1 MNRIGKIENIENGKY
16 HIKTIPSEKCK
27 KCNVC
32 EAEQDIWL
40 DVNYFDKKFKK
51 GDTVKLI
58 YEKKFS
64 YLVFLIYIFPVIL
77 LIAGAFI
84 SEMFFE
90 NELYV
95 VLISMLMMGIGI
107 LIIKKVDTKFK
118 NKFVPEMEKHQLED
132 NEVI

>member
-1 MNRIGKIENIENGKY
+1 MDRIGKIEKIENDKY

-40 DVNYFDKKFKK
+40 DVNNFDIKFKK
-51 GDTVKLI
+51 GDIVKLK

-64 YLVFLIYIFPVIL
+64 YLVFLIYILPVVF

-84 SEMFFE
+84 SEFIFDSE
-90 NELYV
+90 FYV
-95 VLISMLMMGIGI
+95 VLSSMIMMGIGI

-118 NKFVPEMEKHQLED
+118 NRFVPKMEKYELED
-132 NEVI
+132 KEVI